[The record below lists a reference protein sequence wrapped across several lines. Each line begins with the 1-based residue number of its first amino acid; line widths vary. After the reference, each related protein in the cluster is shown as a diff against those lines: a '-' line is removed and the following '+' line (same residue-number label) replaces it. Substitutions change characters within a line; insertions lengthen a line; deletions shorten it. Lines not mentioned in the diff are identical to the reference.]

1 MKKRYLI
8 LIPLLLSGFTH
19 LWNPVGFPDIFFDEG
34 VYMRRAMNVLQEASP
49 QEAYFYDHPYFG
61 QIILAGYLG
70 TVGYPNSLN
79 VSSDADSLK
88 DLYMIPRIFM
98 GLLAVLDTFLIYKI
112 AERKY
117 SSNVALIASVLFA
130 VMPFSWIFRRILLDS
145 LLLPFLLSSIL
156 TALYAV
162 NLPNKRSL
170 ILISGILL
178 GLAIF
183 TKIPAFVF
191 IPLIAGLVFYTRK
204 KFSDLG
210 LWFLPV
216 ILIPMLWPAYAMHL
230 GYFDLWIQDVF
241 WQAGREGGGLTLISQ
256 FFFEIDPVLFVLGT
270 GGLVF
275 AALKRNLFIL
285 LWSIPMILFLGL
297 IGFTQYFHWI
307 PIIPVFCIAAAIL
320 VVNLVNKFK
329 EKIKMKTVLILVV
342 GFSVFGLASLAPLI
356 TSDVSSS
363 QFKAMSFVLDSF
375 ESDDQ
380 ITILASP
387 VYSWVFDDV
396 FKKDYVMRDY
406 SMILFGDPPT
416 ENILLIADP
425 HFLVDISRGE
435 QLEQVYS
442 KTEIIEIFDSEVS
455 EFDTTEYPYGSMKV
469 NYQGHKIEI
478 RTFYGND

>member
-1 MKKRYLI
+1 
-8 LIPLLLSGFTH
+8 
-19 LWNPVGFPDIFFDEG
+19 
-34 VYMRRAMNVLQEASP
+34 MRRAMNVLQEGSP
-49 QEAYFYDHPYFG
+49 QEAYFFDHPYFG

-70 TVGYPNSLN
+70 IVGYPDSLN
-79 VSSDADSLK
+79 VSSETDSLK
-88 DLYMIPRIFM
+88 TLYTIPRIFM

-112 AERKY
+112 TERKY
-117 SSNVALIASVLFA
+117 NGNVALVASVLFA

-162 NLPNKRSL
+162 NLSNKRSL
-170 ILISGILL
+170 IFVSGILL

-191 IPLIAGLVFYTRK
+191 IPLIAGLVFYSRK

-230 GYFDLWIQDVF
+230 GYFDLWVNDVF
-241 WQAGREGGGLTLISQ
+241 WQTGREGAGLSLISQ
-256 FFFEIDPVLFVLGT
+256 FFFEIDPMLFVLGT

-275 AALKRNLFIL
+275 AVLKRNLFIL

-307 PIIPVFCIAAAIL
+307 PMIPVFCIAAAIL
-320 VVNLVNKFK
+320 IVNLVNKFK
-329 EKIKMKTVLILVV
+329 EKITTKTILIIVV
-342 GFSVFGLASLAPLI
+342 GFSIFGLASLAPLI

-363 QFKAMSFVLDSF
+363 QFKAMSFVLDNF
-375 ESDDQ
+375 ESDNQ
-380 ITILASP
+380 ITILSSP

-396 FKKDYVMRDY
+396 FKKDYVMMDY
-406 SMILFGDPPT
+406 AMILFEDPPT
-416 ENILLIADP
+416 KNILLIADP
-425 HFLVDISRGE
+425 HFLVDISRDE

-442 KTEIIEIFDSEVS
+442 KSEIIETFDSRVS
-455 EFDTTEYPYGSMKV
+455 QFDTTVYPYGSMRV
-469 NYQGHKIEI
+469 NFEGNNIEI

>member
-34 VYMRRAMNVLQEASP
+34 VYMRRAMNVLQEGNP
-49 QEAYFYDHPYFG
+49 QEAYFFDHPYFG
-61 QIILAGYLG
+61 QILLAGYLG
-70 TVGYPNSLN
+70 TVGYPDSLN
-79 VSSDADSLK
+79 VSSEADSLK

-98 GLLAVLDTFLIYKI
+98 GMLAVLDTFLIYKI

-117 SSNVALIASVLFA
+117 SRNVALIASVLFA
-130 VMPFSWIFRRILLDS
+130 VMPFSWLFRRILLDS

-162 NLPNKRSL
+162 NLSNKRSL
-170 ILISGILL
+170 IFVSGILL

-191 IPLIAGLVFYTRK
+191 IPLIAGLVFYNRK

-216 ILIPMLWPAYAMHL
+216 ILIPMLWPAHAMYL
-230 GYFDLWIQDVF
+230 GYFDVWVNDVF
-241 WQAGREGGGLTLISQ
+241 WQAGREGGGLSLISE
-256 FFFEIDPVLFVLGT
+256 FFFEIDPLLFVLGI
-270 GGLVF
+270 GGLVY
-275 AALKRNLFIL
+275 AVLKRNLFIL
-285 LWSIPMILFLGL
+285 SWSIPMILFLGL

-307 PIIPVFCIAAAIL
+307 PMIPVFCIAAAIL
-320 VVNLVNKFK
+320 VVDLVNKFK
-329 EKIKMKTVLILVV
+329 EKITTKTILIIVV
-342 GFSVFGLASLAPLI
+342 GFSIFGLASLAPLI

-363 QFKAMSFVLDSF
+363 QFKAMSFVLDNF

-380 ITILASP
+380 ITILSSP
-387 VYSWVFDDV
+387 IYSWVFDDV
-396 FKKDYVMRDY
+396 FKKDYVMMDY
-406 SMILFGDPPT
+406 AMILFEDPPT
-416 ENILLIADP
+416 KNLLLIKDP

-442 KTEIIEIFDSEVS
+442 KSEIIETFDSRVS
-455 EFDTTEYPYGSMKV
+455 EFDTTVYPYGSMRV
-469 NYQGHKIEI
+469 NFEGYNIEI
-478 RTFYGND
+478 RTFYGYN